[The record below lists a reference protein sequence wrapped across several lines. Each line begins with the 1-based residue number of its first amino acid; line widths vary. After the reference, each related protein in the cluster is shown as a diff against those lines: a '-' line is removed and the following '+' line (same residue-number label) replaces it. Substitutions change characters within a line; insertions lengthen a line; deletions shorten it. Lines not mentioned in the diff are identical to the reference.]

1 MGFSKRFVSSETIYN
16 TLKNGDSLKRLFLA
30 DSILFMDNTATEI
43 YKLFEQGISEEK
55 IKLLI
60 DEKYSNN

>member
-43 YKLFEQGISEEK
+43 YKLFEQGLSEDK
-55 IKLLI
+55 IRLLI
-60 DEKYSNN
+60 DEKHSSN

>member
-1 MGFSKRFVSSETIYN
+1 MGFNKRLVSSETIYN

-43 YKLFEQGISEEK
+43 YKLFEQGVSEEK

-60 DEKYSNN
+60 YEKYSNN

>member
-1 MGFSKRFVSSETIYN
+1 MGFSKRFVSSEIIYN

-43 YKLFEQGISEEK
+43 YKLFEQGVPEEK

-60 DEKYSNN
+60 NEKYSNN